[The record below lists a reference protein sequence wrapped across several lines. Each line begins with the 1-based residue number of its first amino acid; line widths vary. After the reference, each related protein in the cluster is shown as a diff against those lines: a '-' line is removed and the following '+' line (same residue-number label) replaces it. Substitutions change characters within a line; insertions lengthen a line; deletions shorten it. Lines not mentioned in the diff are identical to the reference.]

1 MPARCHSAKLQH
13 VPGPNLHNDSIK
25 EELVPST
32 QEEVG
37 SYVLQSQDFRL
48 FYKASS
54 KPATVTKKKKKKKP
68 KSGVVVHACLQSHLL
83 RN

>member
-54 KPATVTKKKKKKKP
+54 KPATVTKKKEKAKVRC
-68 KSGVVVHACLQSHLL
+68 GGACLPTVPFTQKL
-83 RN
+83 R